1 MSRSAKPPG
10 RSDPASLHMPVMAG
24 RVVAGLVTDPDALYI
39 DGTLGMGGHTRALLA
54 ALSPKGSIVGFEL
67 DTAAYA
73 QVDPLR
79 RELGSRVTF
88 VRGSYAGLPRYLREL
103 HVSQVQGILL
113 DLGLSS
119 FTLEKSGRGFTFRR
133 DEPLDMRFD
142 ASRDAPLA
150 ERLTIWPQEKIT
162 EILQLYGEVRRARGI
177 GAAIA
182 GRARTG
188 AMRTTFDLVEAVG
201 ESAKGPE
208 KSKTLA
214 RVFQAFRIEI
224 NDELRTLE
232 TFLGHLPALLVAGGR
247 AAIISF
253 HSLEDRIVKR
263 FLARESVDCI
273 CPPKLP
279 ICECGHVASMVALNR
294 KPLTP
299 EAEELAA
306 NPRSR
311 SAKLRIMERLP

>member
-1 MSRSAKPPG
+1 MR
-10 RSDPASLHMPVMAG
+10 DPASLHTPVMV
-24 RVVAGLVTDPDALYI
+24 RQVVDGLVTDPGGLYI
-39 DGTLGMGGHTRALLA
+39 DGTLGMGGHTQALLQ

-67 DTAAYA
+67 DASAFTHIA
-73 QVDPLR
+73 PLR
-79 RELGSRVTF
+79 RQLGSRVTF
-88 VRGSYAGLPRYLREL
+88 VRGSYADLPQYLVES

-119 FTLEKSGRGFTFRR
+119 FTLEQSGRGFTFRR

-142 ASRDAPLA
+142 ASRGAPLS
-150 ERLTIWPQEKIT
+150 ERLTVWPQEKIE
-162 EILQLYGEVRRARGI
+162 EILRHYGEVRRTKGLA
-177 GAAIA
+177 AAIYS
-182 GRARTG
+182 RAR
-188 AMRTTFDLVEAVG
+188 AQELRTTFDLAATIDSRLQGPGRTKAV
-201 ESAKGPE
+201 
-208 KSKTLA
+208 A
-214 RVFQAFRIEI
+214 RVFQAFRIAV
-224 NDELRTLE
+224 NDELQTLE
-232 TFLGHLPALLVAGGR
+232 TFLEKIPHLLAAGGR

-273 CPPKLP
+273 CPPELP
-279 ICECGHVASMVALNR
+279 ICDCSHVASMTAVNR

-299 EAEELAA
+299 DEEELFA

>member
-1 MSRSAKPPG
+1 MSPATH
-10 RSDPASLHMPVMAG
+10 DPAALHVPVMVPQ
-24 RVVAGLVTDPDALYI
+24 VVAGLVTDPDALYI

-67 DTAAYA
+67 DAAAFA
-73 QVDPLR
+73 QVEPLR
-79 RELGSRVTF
+79 SELGSRVTF
-88 VRGSYAGLPRYLREL
+88 VRGSYADLPRHLQELR
-103 HVSQVQGILL
+103 VSQVQGILL

-119 FTLEKSGRGFTFRR
+119 FTLEQSGRGFTFRR

-142 ASRDAPLA
+142 ASGGVPLFEKLA
-150 ERLTIWPQEKIT
+150 IWPQEKIT
-162 EILQLYGEVRRARGI
+162 EILQLYGEERRARGI
-177 GAAIA
+177 AAAIA
-182 GRARTG
+182 RRVRPGN
-188 AMRTTFDLVEAVG
+188 MRTTFDLVAAV
-201 ESAKGPE
+201 EDIAKGPD
-208 KSKTLA
+208 KNKTLA

-224 NDELRTLE
+224 NDELRSLE
-232 TFLGHLPALLVAGGR
+232 SFLNQLPALLLTGGR
-247 AAIISF
+247 AAVISF

-263 FLARESVDCI
+263 FIARESVDCI

-279 ICECGHVASMVALNR
+279 ICDCGHLATMAAVNR

-299 EAEELAA
+299 DAEELAA